1 MGKSTLLARVTA
13 ELADG
18 DAVLLRALRDDAE
31 CALPLGV
38 VSQLVAG
45 ISALPAALAGL
56 AQGLAELNPPGPGA
70 GCWSS

>member
-1 MGKSTLLARVTA
+1 
-13 ELADG
+13 
-18 DAVLLRALRDDAE
+18 LRDDAE
-31 CALPLGV
+31 CAQPLGV